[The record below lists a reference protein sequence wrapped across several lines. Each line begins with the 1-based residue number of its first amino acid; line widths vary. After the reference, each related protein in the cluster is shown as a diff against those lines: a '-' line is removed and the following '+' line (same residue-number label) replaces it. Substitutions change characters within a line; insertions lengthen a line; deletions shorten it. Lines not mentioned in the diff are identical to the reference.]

1 MVGSCDLLVV
11 YGLLVCAFVIWV
23 LVGWVV
29 CSGFGFWFM
38 YSGFSFLWVC
48 SCWLQFGWVCWCSTR
63 GEFVVLVS
71 VVFVISGCLCL
82 GVVVLII
89 G

>member
-38 YSGFSFLWVC
+38 YSGFSFLWYVHVGC
-48 SCWLQFGWVCWCSTR
+48 SLGGFAGVLLVVGLWFWLV
-63 GEFVVLVS
+63 
-71 VVFVISGCLCL
+71 LCL
-82 GVVVLII
+82 
-89 G
+89 